1 MDRLVIAERKAGS
14 RTVFQSIADRV
25 DQHDS
30 TERSARDIF
39 DEPAQG
45 IKDFSERTSS
55 GEHLEQAIFSG
66 KQCFG
71 PFGVFN
77 IGMRQVAWWG

>member
-1 MDRLVIAERKAGS
+1 M
-14 RTVFQSIADRV
+14 FQSIADRI

-39 DEPAQG
+39 DESAQG
-45 IKDFSERTSS
+45 IKDFCERAAG

-66 KQCFG
+66 KQRLG
-71 PFGVFN
+71 
-77 IGMRQVAWWG
+77 